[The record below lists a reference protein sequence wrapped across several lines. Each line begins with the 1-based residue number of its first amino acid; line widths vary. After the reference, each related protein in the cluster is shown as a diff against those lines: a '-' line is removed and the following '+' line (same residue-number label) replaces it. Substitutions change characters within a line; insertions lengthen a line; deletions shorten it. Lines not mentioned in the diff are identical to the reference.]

1 MIRSVFLLVLLAIPA
16 HGAPLKL
23 FGRSR
28 PAPAART
35 GSNLS
40 ALESATISA
49 QTGVAAHR
57 GGSYAFEGVGFSTV
71 SADQALRNCCY
82 YGQRQIVESAVVQGN
97 RGWFAC
103 IRYR

>member
-28 PAPAART
+28 PAPAARA
-35 GSNLS
+35 GLNLS

-49 QTGVAAHR
+49 QNGVAAHR

>member
-1 MIRSVFLLVLLAIPA
+1 MIRSVYLLILLAIPA

-23 FGRSR
+23 FGRPR
-28 PAPAART
+28 PAPAAKA

-57 GGSYAFEGVGFSTV
+57 GGSYAYEGVGFSTV
-71 SADQALRNCCY
+71 SADQALRNCCF